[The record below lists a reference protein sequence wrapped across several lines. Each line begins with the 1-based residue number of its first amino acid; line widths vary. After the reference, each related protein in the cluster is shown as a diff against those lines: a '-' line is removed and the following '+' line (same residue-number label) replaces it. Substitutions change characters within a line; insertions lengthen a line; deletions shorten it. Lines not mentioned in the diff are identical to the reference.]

1 MEKTKNSRLKKV
13 VLAATSVLAV
23 ASVTA
28 GLTVAILS
36 DTDSKTN
43 TFPGSPAIK
52 LQLNE
57 PLWDGYTNG
66 QGDGTTVN
74 PAAQNKEDL
83 GLTIAGN
90 YQPGSVIPKNPALT
104 NTSDNATVENEY
116 MAMKVEYQVQ
126 ESTGGEF
133 VTITAQQFARLASIN
148 FNTSAWTKTATDAS
162 GADYYCYGTAN
173 TLTNVAKGAT
183 TTPLFTEV
191 TVTKNSE
198 FVMSS
203 TDETTYDLGG
213 GKTITWDANTLPQ
226 FKILVYGSAIQAD
239 NNTDTYA
246 NNTAALQA
254 LFS

>member
-1 MEKTKNSRLKKV
+1 
-13 VLAATSVLAV
+13 
-23 ASVTA
+23 
-28 GLTVAILS
+28 
-36 DTDSKTN
+36 
-43 TFPGSPAIK
+43 
-52 LQLNE
+52 
-57 PLWDGYTNG
+57 
-66 QGDGTTVN
+66 
-74 PAAQNKEDL
+74 
-83 GLTIAGN
+83 
-90 YQPGSVIPKNPALT
+90 
-104 NTSDNATVENEY
+104 
-116 MAMKVEYQVQ
+116 MKVEYQVQ